1 MFPDNKAQCVLA
13 GIFYEIYFNSEG
25 DFRGLRIKGKHISD
39 VFKIQT
45 VKKYS
50 KCIRFIQN
58 ELEPYKNQ
66 LAVVP
71 NNPPINI
78 ELEVIV
84 TKTSPHKFKKLIFAD
99 KNLIVPTDEIDE
111 EVSNKMWRLSFG
123 KFSLETLESNIAE
136 ACFIPANQL
145 NFNIN
150 IETKDGDLFVLPKD
164 NSIQCPFGC
173 IVT

>member
-1 MFPDNKAQCVLA
+1 M
-13 GIFYEIYFNSEG
+13 
-25 DFRGLRIKGKHISD
+25 
-39 VFKIQT
+39 QT

-50 KCIRFIQN
+50 KCIQFIQK

-66 LAVVP
+66 LAVIP

-78 ELEVIV
+78 KLKIIAI
-84 TKTSPHKFKKLIFAD
+84 KTSPHKLRKLIFSD
-99 KNLIVPTDEIDE
+99 KTLIVPTNEMDE

-123 KFSLETLESNIAE
+123 KFSLETLGSNIAE

-150 IETKDGDLFVLPKD
+150 VETKDGNRFVLPKD

-173 IVT
+173 IVS